1 MILERTKNEILI
13 RLPANIELS
22 RLQTILDYLEY
33 LELTSKSSGKE
44 SEIIELSQDANKSMW
59 QKIKEARGI
68 Q

>member
-44 SEIIELSQDANKSMW
+44 SEIIELSQNANKSMW

>member
-44 SEIIELSQDANKSMW
+44 SEVIELSQEANKSMW

-68 Q
+68 K

>member
-33 LELTSKSSGKE
+33 LELTSKSLGKE
-44 SEIIELSQDANKSMW
+44 SEVIELSQEANKSMW

>member
-33 LELTSKSSGKE
+33 LELTSKSSAKE
-44 SEIIELSQDANKSMW
+44 SEVNKLSHEANKSMW
-59 QKIKEARGI
+59 QKIKEVRGI

>member
-33 LELTSKSSGKE
+33 LELTSKSSAKE
-44 SEIIELSQDANKSMW
+44 SEVNELSQEANKSMW